1 MELIVNIISIITMLL
16 GAFFL
21 LVGTVGLIR
30 LPDVFSRMHATTKS
44 DTLGLGLVLLGL
56 IIYQGFEIASLKIL
70 LIIIFLWLANPTA
83 AHFIARKQFEKL
95 GNKTKDVKRV

>member
-1 MELIVNIISIITMLL
+1 MELIINTISIIIMIL

-21 LVGTVGLIR
+21 FVGTVGLIR

-44 DTLGLGLVLLGL
+44 DTLGLGLVLIGL
-56 IIYQGFEIASLKIL
+56 IIYQGLEIASLKIL

-83 AHFIARKQFEKL
+83 AHFIARKQYEKL
-95 GNKTKDVKRV
+95 GTKTKNIKRG

>member
-1 MELIVNIISIITMLL
+1 MEMIINVVSIITMII
-16 GAFFL
+16 GVFFL

-44 DTLGLGLVLLGL
+44 DTLGLGLVLFGL
-56 IIYQGFEIASLKIL
+56 IIYQGLQISSAKIL

-95 GNKTKDVKRV
+95 GYKAKDIK

>member
-1 MELIVNIISIITMLL
+1 MEIIVIVVSIITMLL

-44 DTLGLGLVLLGL
+44 DTLGLGLVLIGL
-56 IIYQGFEIASLKIL
+56 IIYQGFELTSLKML

-95 GNKTKDVKRV
+95 GYKAKDIK